1 MSATNSNAQSAAQ
14 SIDAHNL
21 SFAPKPP
28 TFTSKAEEREWLK
41 FRLAQSFRIFG
52 HLGYNEGVAGH
63 ITVRDP
69 IRPDCFWVNPFGL
82 HFSLIQPSD
91 LLLVDPKDESGPRRL
106 LNTAAY
112 MIHSAIHAARPD
124 VICAAHT
131 HSMHGKAFSSLGV
144 PLDMLN
150 QDSCAFYD
158 DIVVYSQFNGIVL
171 DEEEG
176 NHIAQALGSKK
187 VRCSCSLEHQSLSIR
202 VGSTGTYNSDSQA
215 AILQNHGLL
224 VATNTIEATVFF
236 YIALERACQAQLLA
250 DAAAGGRG
258 GRPVRIPNEEALKTS
273 KTNGNMTAGWFQGLP
288 EFQFLEAREG
298 VTFALNKGKD
308 AKGEM
313 KPSN

>member
-41 FRLAQSFRIFG
+41 FRLAQAFRIFG

-69 IRPDCFWVNPFGL
+69 IQPDCFWVNPFGL

-91 LLLVDPKDESGPRRL
+91 LLLVDVGP
-106 LNTAAY
+106 
-112 MIHSAIHAARPD
+112 
-124 VICAAHT
+124 
-131 HSMHGKAFSSLGV
+131 
-144 PLDMLN
+144 
-150 QDSCAFYD
+150 
-158 DIVVYSQFNGIVL
+158 
-171 DEEEG
+171 
-176 NHIAQALGSKK
+176 
-187 VRCSCSLEHQSLSIR
+187 
-202 VGSTGTYNSDSQA
+202 TGTYNSDSQA

-258 GRPVRIPNEEALKTS
+258 GRPLRIPDEEALKTS

-298 VTFALNKGKD
+298 VTFAFNKGKD
-308 AKGEM
+308 AKGDL